1 MQIEDSVIAHF
12 LFGCHVGN
20 FASVKRNLDP
30 AELSNTKDDD
40 GNTGLVLAAEIGHV
54 EIVKFLLNVDES
66 SGHLNA
72 LNKDGR
78 SALMVAADCKRI
90 DVVKEILKHENVDKD
105 IRDRWGMTA
114 VDIGNVRRQ
123 AEIVEVLGGSLKR
136 EMPIKVKRRCKTVNN
151 CNTQIS
157 NFISLPSLEKKKTY
171 TSCNSLIR
179 PEQKKT
185 DNKWNTQISNF
196 VSLPSPKVNQEH
208 KQESRM
214 DMTLENLGARPKTI
228 KTKTMKN
235 ANSLESLL
243 DTKSQAEMETP
254 NLELLK
260 HNFDASLVLLT
271 RPSTEIES
279 DPTESSD
286 EPDSPGIDEN
296 HTNAVSNNAHDLQ
309 IGGQEIEQEDL
320 DHEISFEN
328 IQNTIENNVSMP
340 ADLEQTV
347 VEDIVDDLGLDQIF
361 WEHEDIEKGGEITT
375 TNINNDLISEVR
387 KNILA
392 KIDEYNEKIGEEE
405 SNFMA
410 MKDLLLKKKKAKTM
424 LVTEINK
431 EKKEFYERIRKE
443 KEIFEKKQENEMN
456 EFWEHIRSRQEKLQK
471 DFEAEEVG
479 IEAKEQRVEN
489 FRNIVQVLVTR
500 LSSISELNLLSGEK
514 QRSLRHK
521 SVTISEMECPVCL
534 EKMAPP
540 KRIFQCRQGHAIC
553 GNCFE
558 RPQVKKCPTCRGAF
572 IGRATVLEKV
582 AATLFSQSRL

>member
-30 AELSNTKDDD
+30 AELSNTKDDE

-54 EIVKFLLNVDES
+54 EIVKFLLNIDES
-66 SGHLNA
+66 SGHINA

-123 AEIVEVLGGSLKR
+123 AEIVEVLGGSLKK
-136 EMPIKVKRRCKTVNN
+136 EMPVKVKRRCKTVKS
-151 CNTQIS
+151 CHTQIS
-157 NFISLPSLEKKKTY
+157 NFLSLPSPEKKKT
-171 TSCNSLIR
+171 NNGG
-179 PEQKKT
+179 
-185 DNKWNTQISNF
+185 DN
-196 VSLPSPKVNQEH
+196 LED

-214 DMTLENLGARPKTI
+214 DMTNENLGATAKKI
-228 KTKTMKN
+228 QLKTMKN
-235 ANSLESLL
+235 DNSSETLL
-243 DTKSQAEMETP
+243 DTRFQANNMENS

-260 HNFDASLVLLT
+260 DKFDASLILLT
-271 RPSTEIES
+271 RPRTETES
-279 DPTESSD
+279 DLTESSD
-286 EPDSPGIDEN
+286 EPDSPGIGEN
-296 HTNAVSNNAHDLQ
+296 NTKVFTNLHTVTTSSIQ
-309 IGGQEIEQEDL
+309 IGEQEDL
-320 DHEISFEN
+320 DHDIYLNN
-328 IQNTIENNVSMP
+328 IQNTSENNVGVS
-340 ADLEQTV
+340 ADFEQTV
-347 VEDIVDDLGLDQIF
+347 VEDIDDEFGLDQTL
-361 WEHEDIEKGGEITT
+361 WEYENTDKDGDITT
-375 TNINNDLISEVR
+375 SNINNELISEVR

-443 KEIFEKKQENEMN
+443 KEIFEKMQGTEMK

-471 DFEAEEVG
+471 DFEGEEVG

-514 QRSLRHK
+514 QRSIRHK

-558 RPQVKKCPTCRGAF
+558 KPQVKKCPTCRGIF

-582 AATLFSQSRL
+582 AATLFPHSRL

>member
-66 SGHLNA
+66 SGHINA

-90 DVVKEILKHENVDKD
+90 DVVKEILKHENVDKE
-105 IRDRWGMTA
+105 IRDRWGMAA

-123 AEIVEVLGGSLKR
+123 AEIVEVLGGSLKK
-136 EMPIKVKRRCKTVNN
+136 EMPVKVKRRCKTVNS
-151 CNTQIS
+151 CQTQI
-157 NFISLPSLEKKKTY
+157 
-171 TSCNSLIR
+171 R
-179 PEQKKT
+179 
-185 DNKWNTQISNF
+185 NF
-196 VSLPSPKVNQEH
+196 VSLPSPEKKKTNNGGDNLED

-214 DMTLENLGARPKTI
+214 DMTNEKLGATPKKI
-228 KTKTMKN
+228 QLKTMKN
-235 ANSLESLL
+235 DNSSETLL
-243 DTKSQAEMETP
+243 DTRFQANNMENS

-260 HNFDASLVLLT
+260 DKFDASLILLT
-271 RPSTEIES
+271 RPRTET
-279 DPTESSD
+279 DLTESSD

-296 HTNAVSNNAHDLQ
+296 NTNVFTNAHTVTNSSIQ
-309 IGGQEIEQEDL
+309 IEEQEDL
-320 DHEISFEN
+320 NHAISFDN
-328 IQNTIENNVSMP
+328 IQNTIEHNVGLS
-340 ADLEQTV
+340 ADVEQTV
-347 VEDIVDDLGLDQIF
+347 VGDIVDDLGLDQIL
-361 WEHEDIEKGGEITT
+361 WEHKDTYKDGEITT
-375 TNINNDLISEVR
+375 SNINNELISEVR

-392 KIDEYNEKIGEEE
+392 KIDEYNEKIGDDE